1 MPVTRIAA
9 DLGLNDNDTV
19 QYLNILIH
27 DGVIHA
33 EIDAP
38 VAGSSSV
45 IRFLHDAESGMGVTS
60 EARLH
65 QKLLVQANRIRS
77 LDKHVAEA
85 DYRLAVTKEYAEYER
100 KARKTKQDQKE
111 AGEVGEG
118 NDMSLLPPGQGDDD
132 ESMMV
137 DAS

>member
-1 MPVTRIAA
+1 MPVARIAG
-9 DLGLNDNDTV
+9 DLRMNDNDTV
-19 QYLNILIH
+19 HYLNTLIH
-27 DGVIHA
+27 DGVLHA

-45 IRFLHDAESGMGVTS
+45 IRFLHDAENGMDVSS

-65 QKLLVQANRIRS
+65 QKLLAQANRIRS

-100 KARKTKQDQKE
+100 KARKAKQEQKE
-111 AGEVGEG
+111 AGETGEG

-132 ESMMV
+132 ESMLV